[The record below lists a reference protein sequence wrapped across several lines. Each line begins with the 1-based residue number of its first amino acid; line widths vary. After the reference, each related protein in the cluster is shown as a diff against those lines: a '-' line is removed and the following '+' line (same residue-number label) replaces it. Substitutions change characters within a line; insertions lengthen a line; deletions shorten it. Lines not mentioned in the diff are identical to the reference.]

1 MIWSPPQ
8 RVTASPPKL
17 LMNETDCGFEEPRHE
32 RQADC
37 NARHRRR
44 NRPDLCAMRPRT
56 GCPRLAPRRVI
67 CLVGRHGSCSH
78 DWSDDSGRSFS
89 SSHDTPEKWPNPGSS
104 RAIRADTGPS
114 TEPKPGSY
122 LKLGAVEKNAPAW
135 HGKLLQ
141 GEQPEDDWLN
151 GFGDRLDGQP
161 HWDPKYRSSTDV
173 GTHFHACIT
182 GMEVQ

>member
-1 MIWSPPQ
+1 
-8 RVTASPPKL
+8 
-17 LMNETDCGFEEPRHE
+17 MNKTEWWLEEPRHE

-44 NRPDLCAMRPRT
+44 NRPDLCAMHPRT

-67 CLVGRHGSCSH
+67 WLAGRRRPRSH
-78 DWSDDSGRSFS
+78 DWSDDRDRSFS
-89 SSHDTPEKWPNPGSS
+89 VSHDTPEKGPNPGSS

-122 LKLGAVEKNAPAW
+122 LKLGAAEKNAPAW

-141 GEQPEDDWLN
+141 SEQPKDDWSN
-151 GFGDRLDGQP
+151 GFGGRLDGQP
-161 HWDPKYRSSTDV
+161 HRDPKYRSSTDV
-173 GTHFHACIT
+173 GIHFHACIT